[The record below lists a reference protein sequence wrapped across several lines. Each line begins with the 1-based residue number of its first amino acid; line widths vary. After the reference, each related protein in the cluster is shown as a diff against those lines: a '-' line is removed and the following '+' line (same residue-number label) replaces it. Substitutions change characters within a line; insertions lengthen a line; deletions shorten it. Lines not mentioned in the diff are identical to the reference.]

1 MVVVEGVAFH
11 IVAGGEIIERHDAAV
26 ALSPGSERR
35 IDGFAVCIVVPR
47 HHGVRSTLI
56 VLASRDWPTSR
67 WTVSW
72 SAPTRSAG
80 GGGFRAA
87 RAVSA
92 RGGSTGSGISAGIA
106 AVDGSEEAFTIT
118 R

>member
-1 MVVVEGVAFH
+1 MHEPLRA
-11 IVAGGEIIERHDAAV
+11 DDAV
-26 ALSPGSERR
+26 ALAPGRERR
-35 IDGFAVCIVVPR
+35 IDGFAVCVVVPR
-47 HHGVRSTLI
+47 HQEVRSTLT

-72 SAPTRSAG
+72 SAPTRSSG

-92 RGGSTGSGISAGIA
+92 RGDSTGSGISAGIA
-106 AVDGSEEAFTIT
+106 AVEGSGEAFMIAM
-118 R
+118 

>member
-1 MVVVEGVAFH
+1 MVEVEGLAFH

-26 ALSPGSERR
+26 ALAPGRERR
-35 IDGFAVCIVVPR
+35 IDIVPR
-47 HHGVRSTLI
+47 RHGVRSTLT
-56 VLASRDWPTSR
+56 VLAGRDWPTSR

-87 RAVSA
+87 RADSD
-92 RGGSTGSGISAGIA
+92 RGGPTGSGISAGIA
-106 AVDGSEEAFTIT
+106 AVDGSDEAFTIT